1 MFDSIVIPPQP
12 TWSAR
17 DAMREAVAGTRVQ
30 TDAEAEEMADA
41 LLAALNR
48 AGFRMVHITMNGGF

>member
-12 TWSAR
+12 TGSAR

-30 TDAEAEEMADA
+30 TAAEAEEMADA

-48 AGFRMVHITMNGGF
+48 AGFRVVHFTANGGF